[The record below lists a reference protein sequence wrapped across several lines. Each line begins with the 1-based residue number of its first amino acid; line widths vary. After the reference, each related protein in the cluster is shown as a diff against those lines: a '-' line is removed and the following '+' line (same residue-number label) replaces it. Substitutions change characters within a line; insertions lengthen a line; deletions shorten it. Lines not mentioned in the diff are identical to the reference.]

1 MQKSGNY
8 LNGMFY
14 GKRISYE
21 NITRIE
27 RCNFKDTRYKGF
39 CDIEEWRI
47 RNLMVHGNCLIK
59 GSIYTKLKKQF
70 EALFCKKNIVLQ
82 PSDKGFMII
91 TINEEA
97 KKHAYPYVTE
107 YEEKEW

>member
-1 MQKSGNY
+1 
-8 LNGMFY
+8 
-14 GKRISYE
+14 
-21 NITRIE
+21 
-27 RCNFKDTRYKGF
+27 
-39 CDIEEWRI
+39 
-47 RNLMVHGNCLIK
+47 MVHGNCLIK

-97 KKHAYPYVTE
+97 KEHAYPYVTE
-107 YEEKEW
+107 YEEKEF